1 LKKTFLTILLLA
13 LLLNCYAQNL
23 SGTVSFAYI
32 DNAILDSRVKNNFNY
47 CGYKEIEKSVSLK
60 PADFSVENDFV
71 LVTAGSFDMGCN
83 LKQRACE
90 NDDLPVHRVTLAAYY
105 IGKYEVTI
113 KQFQLFIEKSGY
125 LTDADKKGWS
135 WVPTEDSYEKKN
147 GVNWQCDEYG
157 NKRTEGTENYPVI
170 HVSWNDAIA
179 YCQWFSAVTGKLYR
193 LPTEAEWE
201 FAARGG
207 NKSKGYL
214 YSGSNNI
221 DSVAWYAENSI
232 EKIYPIGKKQP
243 NELGIFDMSGN
254 VEELCVDFYD
264 KEFYSC
270 SPELN
275 PIGPSEG
282 SDRVIR
288 GGSWHFSKKYCCVSF
303 RDAFTPDTFDYS
315 VGFRL
320 VTLP

>member
-1 LKKTFLTILLLA
+1 
-13 LLLNCYAQNL
+13 
-23 SGTVSFAYI
+23 
-32 DNAILDSRVKNNFNY
+32 
-47 CGYKEIEKSVSLK
+47 
-60 PADFSVENDFV
+60 
-71 LVTAGSFDMGCN
+71 
-83 LKQRACE
+83 
-90 NDDLPVHRVTLAAYY
+90 
-105 IGKYEVTI
+105 
-113 KQFQLFIEKSGY
+113 
-125 LTDADKKGWS
+125 
-135 WVPTEDSYEKKN
+135 
-147 GVNWQCDEYG
+147 
-157 NKRTEGTENYPVI
+157 
-170 HVSWNDAIA
+170 
-179 YCQWFSAVTGKLYR
+179 VTGKLYR

-207 NKSKGYL
+207 NNSKGYL

-254 VEELCVDFYD
+254 VEELCADFYD
-264 KEFYSC
+264 KKFYSS

-303 RDAFTPDTFDYS
+303 RDAFTPETFDSS

-320 VTLP
+320 VMLP